1 MPTTPQV
8 NTQQVMQ
15 MGTHTEKLQHTIQ
28 ILPNV
33 TAQQANAERE
43 VKDEMKHTE
52 VQDMEST
59 YFIEETD
66 PETGAKKRVRFLRK
80 KKFLKKNSW
89 NRRKLYL
96 RREIM
101 EEKSIYALEIYLPLF

>member
-15 MGTHTEKLQHTIQ
+15 MGTHIEKLQHTIQ

-80 KKFLKKNSW
+80 K
-89 NRRKLYL
+89 
-96 RREIM
+96 IIP
-101 EEKSIYALEIYLPLF
+101 EEEQLESEETLPPEGNYGGKINIRA

>member
-28 ILPNV
+28 TLPNV

-43 VKDEMKHTE
+43 VTDEMKRTE
-52 VQDMEST
+52 VQYLENA

-66 PETGAKKRVRFLRK
+66 PETGKKQRVRFLRK
-80 KKFLKKNSW
+80 KNIPEEEQLESE
-89 NRRKLYL
+89 
-96 RREIM
+96 EILQP
-101 EEKSIYALEIYLPLF
+101 EGNHGGKINIRV